1 MKYALFTGCVAKGAG
16 RELMTATTLVCKKLG
31 IELVEMVDA
40 ACCGA
45 GVISED
51 NPMIADIVNART
63 FALAEEQG
71 LNIMNICGTCQGVH
85 RKLQVKLAKDPAYKA
100 RVNKALIAE
109 TGHEYKG
116 RVEIKHFY
124 EVMLED
130 FGLDKLK
137 AAVTK
142 PLSELK
148 VAPFYGCYALRPHEY
163 SDLENPDNPNEL
175 EKLFETLGC
184 KVVEYSERLKCCGFP
199 ILMMNKTNSLQL
211 SGNAI
216 LSAKNAGADCLVTPC
231 PLCHLNMDAYQPEI
245 ESCTGESL
253 NMPIL
258 HVPQLVAMALG
269 FSTDDLRMKTHI
281 VRPTEA
287 VTSAQA

>member
-269 FSTDDLRMKTHI
+269 FSTNDLKMRTHI